1 MRPTTAMHRPPH
13 RSRMLRI
20 LLVEDHDDTRRVLA
34 RLLTH
39 FGHHISV
46 AVGVSDALD
55 IFGAEEFDVVLSD
68 IGLPDGTGYD
78 VIAEAKRT
86 RDVKGV
92 ALTGFGM
99 AEDVR
104 RSKEAGFDFH
114 LTKPI
119 DVAEL
124 RNVLSKLRV

>member
-1 MRPTTAMHRPPH
+1 MENAPRTANQR
-13 RSRMLRI
+13 RSYGSLTRI
-20 LLVEDHDDTRRVLA
+20 FRCCDDTRRVLA

-39 FGHHISV
+39 FGHHLSV
-46 AVGVSDALD
+46 AVGVESALEV
-55 IFGAEEFDVVLSD
+55 FRSQPFDVVLSD

-78 VIAEAKRT
+78 IIAEAKRT
-86 RDVKGV
+86 SAVKGI

-99 AEDVR
+99 AQDVR

-124 RNVLSKLRV
+124 RAVLRKVTA